1 MTRLC
6 ATVRLL
12 MVAACLVPF
21 TSARQVE
28 GALAPVI
35 PLAPSPPTNEAP
47 APVREEDENQ
57 RETDGKERLQAS
69 QAQRRTPIREQIA
82 SPPSAHASHRT
93 RFSEVQVSP
102 PVPVDHFRNGLGSP
116 YRC

>member
-6 ATVRLL
+6 AIVRLL
-12 MVAACLVPF
+12 MVATCLVPF
-21 TSARQVE
+21 TSARQAE

-35 PLAPSPPTNEAP
+35 PLAPSAPMSEAP
-47 APVREEDENQ
+47 APVREEDENE
-57 RETDGKERLQAS
+57 RETDGKERLQA
-69 QAQRRTPIREQIA
+69 AHTQRRAPVREQIA
-82 SPPSAHASHRT
+82 TLPSTHASHRT

-102 PVPVDHFRNGLGSP
+102 IVPVDHFCNGLGSP